1 MTTEIAQ
8 LAEEA
13 INKLQSFATGERKF
27 PLKSFMAQAAITQM
41 KRTLEKF
48 MQTSKTKW
56 ETQSLPL
63 NEKTPSIEATFANG
77 ESVL

>member
-1 MTTEIAQ
+1 MTSEIAQ

-13 INKLQSFATGERKF
+13 LNKLQSSGAVERKS

-48 MQTSKTKW
+48 M
-56 ETQSLPL
+56 
-63 NEKTPSIEATFANG
+63 
-77 ESVL
+77 